1 MNAPLPEHIRKAL
14 ETVTLDDKYSLDYGS
29 AFMSG
34 VQALVKLPMLQRLR
48 DQLHGKNTAGFVS
61 GYRGSPLGGYD
72 QALWKAAPYLKA
84 QNIVFQPGVNEELA
98 ATALWGTQQ
107 LGFSPPGTNKFDGV
121 FGIWYGKGPGVD
133 RCSDVFKH
141 ANMAGTTEFGGV
153 IAVAGDDH
161 ISKSSTAA
169 HQSDHIFKA
178 CGLPVFF
185 PANVQ
190 EILDLGIHAFAMSR
204 FSGVWAGMKTIQ
216 EIVESSATAMIDPE
230 RVKTIIP
237 TDFTMPAGGLHIRW
251 PDAALDQEARL
262 FDYKWYAALAYIRA
276 NKLNY
281 NAIEGNNDRF
291 GLIASGKAYNDTRQA
306 LLDLGLDDATCRHIG
321 IRLHKVGVV
330 WPLEAQLTR
339 EFATGLQEI
348 LVVEEKRQV
357 IEYQLKEE
365 LYNWRD
371 DVRPTVLGKFNE
383 MEGGEWSTPSPSAN
397 TLLRA
402 NADLSPAI
410 IAKAIAGRLKKLGM
424 DGGEGSVIRQR
435 IDAQMAILEA
445 KERSMQV
452 QTIQQLSDAERQP
465 WFCSGCPH
473 NTSTKVPEGS
483 RAMAGIGCHFM
494 SIWMDRSTVGFTQMG
509 GEGVP
514 WVGQQPFTTDQHI
527 FANLG
532 DGTYFHSGMLAVR
545 QSIAAGVNI
554 TYKILYNDA
563 VAMTGGQ
570 PIGERSEGH
579 SVVQI
584 AQSMQAEGAA
594 KIVVVTDEPE
604 KYGGVKLVEGVTVH
618 HRDELDT
625 IQKQFR
631 EIKGTTVIIYDQTCA
646 TEKRRRRK
654 RGTMVDIAK
663 RVVINELV
671 CEGCGDCSVQSN
683 CLSVEPLETDF
694 GRKRTINQSS
704 CNKDYSCVKGF
715 CPSFV
720 TVEGGQLKKKNKAT
734 NATQNPFAMSAL
746 PEPNI
751 LPTPQAYGIVVN
763 GVGGTGVITI
773 GQLLGFAA
781 HIESKGIVTQD
792 AGGLAQKGGATWSH
806 VLIADHQDDIR
817 TTRVGM
823 AGADVIIGC
832 DPIVSANKETT
843 LRMRAGRTHVALNAH
858 STPTAAFVKNANW
871 LNPSQ
876 NCVNSIVDIVGQD
889 GVSAFNADALATVMM
904 GDSIYTNPI
913 MLGYAWQKGWIPLQK
928 ASLMR
933 AIELNAVAVD
943 NNKTAF
949 EWGCR
954 AAHNWAEVE
963 QQLLSSKSSVSVIE
977 FKKRDSLEEIIS
989 KRVEFLTA
997 YQNTAYAA
1005 KYVDFVEK
1013 IRSKELSLEVSL
1025 NFENNNRQHLKLTEA
1040 VAKNLF
1046 KLMAYKDEYEVARL
1060 HSNGTFEKKVA
1071 SMFEGDYKLNY
1082 HLAPP
1087 ISAKKNDKGELQ
1099 KQQFGPWML
1108 TSFKLLSKLKV
1119 LRGTAF
1125 DIFGKTAERKMEREL
1140 IADYLT
1146 SMNLVLEKLNTINS
1160 QTLLQLALELANI
1173 PESIKGFGHVKEK
1186 NLTLARVKWDGL
1198 LTAIKEV

>member
-1 MNAPLPEHIRKAL
+1 MH
-14 ETVTLDDKYSLDYGS
+14 
-29 AFMSG
+29 
-34 VQALVKLPMLQRLR
+34 
-48 DQLHGKNTAGFVS
+48 
-61 GYRGSPLGGYD
+61 
-72 QALWKAAPYLKA
+72 
-84 QNIVFQPGVNEELA
+84 
-98 ATALWGTQQ
+98 
-107 LGFSPPGTNKFDGV
+107 
-121 FGIWYGKGPGVD
+121 
-133 RCSDVFKH
+133 
-141 ANMAGTTEFGGV
+141 
-153 IAVAGDDH
+153 
-161 ISKSSTAA
+161 
-169 HQSDHIFKA
+169 
-178 CGLPVFF
+178 
-185 PANVQ
+185 
-190 EILDLGIHAFAMSR
+190 
-204 FSGVWAGMKTIQ
+204 
-216 EIVESSATAMIDPE
+216 
-230 RVKTIIP
+230 
-237 TDFTMPAGGLHIRW
+237 
-251 PDAALDQEARL
+251 
-262 FDYKWYAALAYIRA
+262 
-276 NKLNY
+276 
-281 NAIEGNNDRF
+281 
-291 GLIASGKAYNDTRQA
+291 
-306 LLDLGLDDATCRHIG
+306 
-321 IRLHKVGVV
+321 
-330 WPLEAQLTR
+330 
-339 EFATGLQEI
+339 
-348 LVVEEKRQV
+348 
-357 IEYQLKEE
+357 
-365 LYNWRD
+365 
-371 DVRPTVLGKFNE
+371 
-383 MEGGEWSTPSPSAN
+383 
-397 TLLRA
+397 
-402 NADLSPAI
+402 
-410 IAKAIAGRLKKLGM
+410 
-424 DGGEGSVIRQR
+424 
-435 IDAQMAILEA
+435 
-445 KERSMQV
+445 V

-532 DGTYFHSGMLAVR
+532 DGTYFHSGLLAVR

-570 PIGERSEGH
+570 PVGERPEGH

-584 AQSMQAEGAA
+584 SQSMQAEGAV

-604 KYGGVKLVEGVTVH
+604 KYEGVTLVSGVTVH
-618 HRDELDT
+618 HRDELDM

-720 TVEGGQLKKKNKAT
+720 TVEGGQLKKKSKTA
-734 NATQNPFAMSAL
+734 NAALNPFTMSAL
-746 PEPNI
+746 PDPAI
-751 LPTPQAYGIVVN
+751 LATPQAYGIVVN

-781 HIESKGIVTQD
+781 HIEGKGIVTQD

-806 VLIADHQDDIR
+806 VLIADHQEDIR

-823 AGADVIIGC
+823 AGADLIIGC
-832 DPIVSANKETT
+832 DPIVSANKETVM
-843 LRMRAGRTHVALNAH
+843 RMREGRTHVALNAH

-871 LNPSQ
+871 QNPSQ
-876 NCVNSIVDIVGQD
+876 QCVNSITDIVGKE

-954 AAHNWAEVE
+954 AAYNWAEVE
-963 QQLLSSKSSVSVIE
+963 QLLKSSQSSVSVID
-977 FKKRDSLEEIIS
+977 FKKRDSLDDTIA

-997 YQNTAYAA
+997 YQNAVYAD
-1005 KYVDFVEK
+1005 KYADFVEK
-1013 IRSKELSLEVSL
+1013 IRSKEMTLKSEGNSKSL
-1025 NFENNNRQHLKLTEA
+1025 NLTEA

-1060 HSNGTFEKKVA
+1060 HSDGTFEKKIA

-1087 ISAKKNDKGELQ
+1087 DIAKKNDKGELQ

-1108 TSFKLLSKLKV
+1108 TGFKWLSKLKG
-1119 LRGTAF
+1119 LRGTVF
-1125 DIFGKTAERKMEREL
+1125 DIFGKTTERKMERAL
-1140 IADYLT
+1140 IADYLET
-1146 SMNLVLEKLNTINS
+1146 MNLVSDKLNLESAKTV
-1160 QTLLQLALELANI
+1160 LPLALELANI

-1186 NLTLARVKWDGL
+1186 NVATAKIKWASL
-1198 LTAIKEV
+1198 LKELKLS